1 MNTNIITENTPIST
15 IPANP
20 VILKDGESYCVCNK
34 TMTSIMFDQ
43 FSGVLANIPYV
54 KIVVDRQQNNAIY
67 FLNDHHY
74 TLHAYF
80 VVDHIL
86 KLPRAEFFKSIDEFN
101 HQNYLSRDRRFYFAT
116 LGKIKKEKRY
126 IYLLET
132 QEIDLMEVDQIE
144 DLFSIVKNHVDPSFE
159 LFFKPANHFQEKS
172 TSELSIK
179 TLPRILT
186 SEIYATANFIALN
199 PGEAVGRIRSFIDE
213 DDYRKNHSS
222 IEWYDIV
229 VMKRVPDDVPR
240 VAGII
245 NADLTTPLSHT
256 NILASGWKIP
266 NCIQKDIFVEIEKR
280 KLEHKWV
287 KYCVNSKDSQAL
299 LEEIETPKVLHKP
312 NWLMQKVSLEV
323 PDIDDQSI
331 CSLSDLRM
339 TDRYIYGTKAANL
352 GEMFYL
358 ISEGSERLLGFYQ
371 IPRPPRENLLSHL
384 ANFFKNNEL
393 NSLNN
398 LANNFIKE
406 FIKVPRGI
414 ALPFSMQRKFLES
427 NPQIQQAIGKLKMAL
442 ELNALEIDSLCVSLQ
457 QLILKTRMPDYI
469 KEQIDHM
476 IMKKLAGVKKFVV
489 RSSSNAE
496 DLENFSAAGIYE
508 SSNHLTNAQQIFDAV
523 KRSWA
528 SLVSSRSVRLRQQ
541 AGISLDDSY
550 MGVIIQEE
558 METGMGGVMVTTNP
572 MDNKD
577 FRNVY
582 INVSLKSVVN
592 IVQGSEMPLQY
603 LYNTVEGGGY
613 TLSLGGAKEDISKSA
628 LETLQKM
635 SFAGRLMQSHFAPDY
650 TFSQPVDIEWLVNP
664 QGVYFLQIRPYA
676 K

>member
-1 MNTNIITENTPIST
+1 MSITTENVTTTGAST
-15 IPANP
+15 LPKE
-20 VILKDGESYCVCNK
+20 LESHSVCNK
-34 TMTSIMFDQ
+34 TMTSVMFDQ
-43 FSGVLANIPYV
+43 FSGVLANIAYV
-54 KIVVDRQQNNAIY
+54 KIVIDRQNDNAIY
-67 FLNDHHY
+67 FLNDKLY
-74 TLHAYF
+74 ALHAYY

-86 KLPRAEFFKSIDEFN
+86 KIPRDEFLKEIDLFN
-101 HQNYLSRDRRFYFAT
+101 QQNYLSRERRFYFAT
-116 LGKIKKEKRY
+116 IGKIKKEKRS
-126 IYLLET
+126 IYVLET
-132 QEIDLMEVDQIE
+132 QEVDTMEVDQIE
-144 DLFSIVKNHVDPSFE
+144 DMYTIVKQFLDPNFE
-159 LFFKPANHFQEKS
+159 LFFKPANHNQ
-172 TSELSIK
+172 ELSINKLSVK

-186 SEIYATANFIALN
+186 SEIYETSNFIALN
-199 PGEAVGRIRSFIDE
+199 AGESLGRVRCFYTLE
-213 DDYRKNHSS
+213 EYQKLHST

-229 VMKRVPDDVPR
+229 IMKRVPDDVPR

-245 NADLTTPLSHT
+245 NADFTTPLSHT

-266 NCIQKDIFVEIEKR
+266 NCIQKDIFSVIANR
-280 KLEHKWV
+280 DLSSKWV
-287 KYCVNSKDSQAL
+287 KYSVNSKDNYAV
-299 LEEIETPKVLHKP
+299 LELIETPKTLHKP
-312 NWLMQKVSLEV
+312 NWLMNKVSLEV
-323 PDIDDQSI
+323 PDIDEQSI
-331 CSLSDLRM
+331 CSLEELRI

-352 GEMFYL
+352 GEMFHL
-358 ISEGSERLLGFYQ
+358 IKTGSNRLLGFYQ
-371 IPRPPRENLLSHL
+371 IARPPRENLLLHLSH
-384 ANFFKNNEL
+384 FFKVEDKNKLHEVANEFL
-393 NSLNN
+393 KN
-398 LANNFIKE
+398 

-427 NPQIQQAIGKLKMAL
+427 SPLIQQAIGKLKMAL

-457 QLILKTRMPDYI
+457 QLILKTRIPDSI
-469 KEQIDHM
+469 KEQIDSM
-476 IMKKLAGVKKFVV
+476 IVKELAGVKKFVV

-508 SSNHLTNAQQIFDAV
+508 SSNHLTNSQQIFEAV
-523 KRSWA
+523 KRSWS

-572 MDNKD
+572 MDAKD

-613 TLSLGGAKEDISKSA
+613 TLSLGGAKQDISKES

-635 SFAGRLMQSHFAPDY
+635 SFAGRLMQSHFSPDY